1 MEQHEHDELQQKLA
15 TYPAILP
22 KETLQ
27 EMEREY
33 RLACAVGCSVTE
45 FQEFDQHTALF
56 FGLLLREVKRLR
68 VIERQGLTSLDLS

>member
-1 MEQHEHDELQQKLA
+1 MEQRDYDELQRQLA

-22 KETLQ
+22 ESMLQ

-45 FQEFDQHTALF
+45 FQEFDQHTPLF

-68 VIERQGLTSLDLS
+68 SKEKA